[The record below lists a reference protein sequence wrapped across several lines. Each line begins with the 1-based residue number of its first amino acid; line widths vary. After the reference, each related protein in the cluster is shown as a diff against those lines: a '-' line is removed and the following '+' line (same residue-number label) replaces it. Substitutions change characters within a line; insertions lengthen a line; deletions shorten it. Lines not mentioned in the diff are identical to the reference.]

1 MKGSNEMDGNLI
13 YAKKLNELGEE
24 IFKIS
29 DKILDTDAD
38 GRNNEDSKRLYDKCL
53 VAINEYKECKT
64 SLRNIAPP
72 SKVRVEHQKIVAAIQ
87 LFIDGTGAMFNSIN
101 IDNLSVGKESM
112 NKGILMQKL
121 GKITVVNL
129 SDQIATKLIQIT

>member
-13 YAKKLNELGEE
+13 YAKRLNELDDE

-29 DKILDTDAD
+29 DNFLNTNLDVKDIKSS
-38 GRNNEDSKRLYDKCL
+38 RNLYDNCL
-53 VAINEYKECKT
+53 LAINKYKECKT
-64 SLRNIAPP
+64 SLRNITPP
-72 SKVRVEHQKIVAAIQ
+72 SMVRVEHQKIVAAIQ

-121 GKITVVNL
+121 GKITVINL
-129 SDQIATKLIQIT
+129 SDMIAKKLIG